1 MNNPDMKSATAT
13 EFLKWHL
20 LLPLAV
26 FIIGAI
32 LFQTTHVDLATGD
45 FFFRDGAF
53 IGRDNFWA
61 DRVIHKGGGVLVVT
75 VALIGLAGLAGS
87 YLLPLLKP
95 WRRSCAYLLLCM
107 AAGTGI
113 VGGLKQATNVNCPWD
128 LAHYGGKKQ
137 MPYVHIFDDKPD
149 ELARGKCFP
158 GGHSSGAFSLFA
170 LYFLARRHRPGWA
183 KPVLGTIL
191 VLGFCWGLGQWARG
205 AHFPSHDFYSAF
217 ICWMTC
223 LGLYRLLWKDPA
235 T

>member
-113 VGGLKQATNVNCPWD
+113 VGGLKQATNVDCP
-128 LAHYGGKKQ
+128 
-137 MPYVHIFDDKPD
+137 
-149 ELARGKCFP
+149 
-158 GGHSSGAFSLFA
+158 
-170 LYFLARRHRPGWA
+170 
-183 KPVLGTIL
+183 
-191 VLGFCWGLGQWARG
+191 
-205 AHFPSHDFYSAF
+205 
-217 ICWMTC
+217 
-223 LGLYRLLWKDPA
+223 
-235 T
+235 